1 MVTELACLALAV
13 YYEARSEGL
22 DGQAAVA
29 TVVMNRV
36 ADPRYPDT
44 ICEVVQQG
52 PKSETGMPLRH
63 RCQFSFYC
71 DGLGEVP
78 ADRRAWRKAV
88 AISKLVINGTLRRPE
103 LNGVVHYHATW
114 CPVPTWAAN
123 MTPAAIL
130 GDHIFLLEQ
139 T

>member
-13 YYEARSEGL
+13 YYEARSEGFE
-22 DGQAAVA
+22 GQAAVA

-71 DGLGEVP
+71 DGLGEEP
-78 ADRRAWRKAV
+78 LDRRAYRKAQV
-88 AISKLVINGTLRRPE
+88 IAKLVMNGTIRRPE
-103 LNGVVHYHATW
+103 LDGVVHYHATW
-114 CPVPTWAAN
+114 CPVPMWAAN
-123 MTPAAIL
+123 MTPVAIIEQ
-130 GDHIFLLEQ
+130 HIFLREP

>member
-13 YYEARSEGL
+13 YYEARSEPL
-22 DGQAAVA
+22 SGQAAVA

-52 PKSETGMPLRH
+52 PKSPTGMPLRH
-63 RCQFSFYC
+63 QCQFSFYC
-71 DGLGEVP
+71 DGLGEDP
-78 ADRRAWRKAV
+78 RDRAAWRRALV
-88 AISKLVINGTLRRPE
+88 VSKLVINGTLYRNE
-103 LNGVVHYHATW
+103 LEGVVHYHATW
-114 CPVPTWAAN
+114 LTVPTWAGN
-123 MTPAAIL
+123 MEPIAVI
-130 GDHIFLLEQ
+130 GEHIFLRER